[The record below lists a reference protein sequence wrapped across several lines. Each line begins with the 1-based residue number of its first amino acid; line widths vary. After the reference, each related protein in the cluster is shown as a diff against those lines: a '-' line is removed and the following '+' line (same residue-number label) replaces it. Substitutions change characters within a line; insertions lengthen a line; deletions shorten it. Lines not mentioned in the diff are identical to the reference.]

1 MPKFRDNS
9 SDIINSLNCL
19 TKDQLKVLFGDAER
33 FKNWLKN
40 KKIEDN
46 VSIN

>member
-1 MPKFRDNS
+1 MFNDIS
-9 SDIINSLNCL
+9 SNIIDSLNDL
-19 TKDQLKVLFGDAER
+19 TRDQLKVLFGDAER